1 MIFKSQQPDIDLPET
16 DLTSVVFGRI
26 DEVGE
31 KPALIEGTTGRT
43 LTYNQLREQTNKF
56 SAGLNERGFKK
67 GDVMA
72 IFIPNMPEY
81 AVIFL
86 GVAAVGGINTTV
98 NSLYSTADLVH
109 QFNDSGAKFLITIPE
124 FLDRALPAAS
134 QCGIEEII
142 VLGEAEGTTPFTA
155 LLDNDGNAPEV
166 DIDPRNDLVAL
177 PYSSGT
183 TGLSKGVMLTHENL
197 IANMVLACE
206 MNTILPEDRLIG
218 VLPFF
223 HIYGMVLILNLAVYL
238 GLTLVTMSRFDLE
251 QFLELVQK
259 YKITSLNL
267 VPPLVLALAK
277 HPVVDNYDLS
287 SVRIIGSGAAPL
299 GQELEIACAKRLGC
313 EIYQGYGLTEVAGA
327 CHVNKSPVPPE
338 KQGSVGV
345 VLPNTFSK
353 IIDSETGKEL
363 GQNERGEVLVKGPHI
378 MVGYLNNEE
387 ATKGCIDEDGWF
399 HTGDVGYADEDEYFY
414 IVDRLKE
421 LIKYKAYQVAP
432 AELEALLVSHPAI
445 ADAAVIPSP
454 DEEAGEVPKA
464 FVVLKGDVSP
474 EDILRFIAEQV
485 APHKKIRRLEI
496 VNEIPKSASG
506 KILRRLLVEKERE
519 NLATS

>member
-1 MIFKSQQPDIDLPET
+1 
-16 DLTSVVFGRI
+16 
-26 DEVGE
+26 
-31 KPALIEGTTGRT
+31 
-43 LTYNQLREQTNKF
+43 
-56 SAGLNERGFKK
+56 
-67 GDVMA
+67 
-72 IFIPNMPEY
+72 
-81 AVIFL
+81 
-86 GVAAVGGINTTV
+86 
-98 NSLYSTADLVH
+98 
-109 QFNDSGAKFLITIPE
+109 
-124 FLDRALPAAS
+124 
-134 QCGIEEII
+134 
-142 VLGEAEGTTPFTA
+142 
-155 LLDNDGNAPEV
+155 
-166 DIDPRNDLVAL
+166 
-177 PYSSGT
+177 
-183 TGLSKGVMLTHENL
+183 
-197 IANMVLACE
+197 

-506 KILRRLLVEKERE
+506 KILRRLLVETERE
-519 NLATS
+519 SLATS